1 MIHGPI
7 VLASQSSAR
16 KRLLKRL
23 GLSFSTRPAHL
34 DEAAVQRRIVQPRA
48 LVLELSKLKARAVAN
63 DLKGNLKKAIVIG
76 GDQVLVCQGKI
87 FGKPL
92 TEKKACA
99 QLAAMSGRTVRLMTG
114 VCVRAA
120 DGREIAF
127 VQETKMKVRKL
138 SREEIAAYVAYD
150 QPLECSGSFK
160 FESRGISLFS
170 SVSTDDPTAIEGLP
184 LMHLWSALLK
194 LSL

>member
-1 MIHGPI
+1 MIRTPI
-7 VLASQSSAR
+7 VLASQSAAR

-23 GLSFSTRPAHL
+23 GLSFTARPAHL
-34 DEAAVQRRIVQPRA
+34 NEAAVQKRIAHPRA
-48 LVLELSKLKARAVAN
+48 LVLELSKLKARAVASG
-63 DLKGNLKKAIVIG
+63 LKGSLKSAIVIG

-87 FGKPL
+87 FGKPG

-99 QLAAMSGRTVRLMTG
+99 QLAAMSGQTVRLMTG
-114 VCVRAA
+114 VCVRAS

-127 VQETKMKVRKL
+127 VHETKMKVRRL
-138 SREEIAAYVAYD
+138 SREEIVAYVAYD

-184 LMHLWSALLK
+184 LMHLRAAIFK
-194 LSL
+194 CLS